1 MVLSEKLA
9 ALRKEHGYSQLYVA
23 ERLQVSR
30 QAISRWE
37 VGSSVPSTENLL
49 ELSRLYG
56 VSLDEL
62 VGHGAESLTQTAPE
76 METVHQTPVPQQQK
90 TNMVHIP
97 RKNFYL
103 GCAVVFLA
111 FLCLLAASLWN
122 ASKVQNDVDDGYDTI
137 RYEDMFDGGT
147 PSPDGTFEFE

>member
-37 VGSSVPSTENLL
+37 VGSSVPSTENLM

-62 VGHGAESLTQTAPE
+62 VGHDEKSPTQTAPE
-76 METVHQTPVPQQQK
+76 RETVHGEVVPQQQK
-90 TNMVHIP
+90 TGVINITKKKVYVAIV
-97 RKNFYL
+97 
-103 GCAVVFLA
+103 AVFIT
-111 FLCLLAASLWN
+111 FLCLVTACLWGLN
-122 ASKVQNDVDDGYDTI
+122 QVQRKEDTPM
-137 RYEDMFDGGT
+137 RYEDMSNGGSL
-147 PSPDGTFEFE
+147 SPDGNFEFE

>member
-37 VGSSVPSTENLL
+37 VGSSVPSTENLM

-56 VSLDEL
+56 VSLDDL
-62 VGHGAESLTQTAPE
+62 VGHGAESPTQATPE
-76 METVHQTPVPQQQK
+76 REAVHEEPVPHQQK
-90 TNMVHIP
+90 IDMVRIS
-97 RKNFYL
+97 KKTLYF
-103 GCAVVFLA
+103 GCVALCLV
-111 FLCLLAASLWN
+111 FLCLLAVWLWN
-122 ASKVQNDVDDGYDTI
+122 AKRVQRENDGYDTI
-137 RYEDMFDGGT
+137 RYEDMSNGGT
-147 PSPDGTFEFE
+147 PSEDQPFDLD

>member
-23 ERLQVSR
+23 ERLNVSR

-37 VGSSVPSTENLL
+37 VGSSVPSTENLM

-62 VGHGAESLTQTAPE
+62 VGHDEKSPMQTAPE
-76 METVHQTPVPQQQK
+76 RETVHGEVVPQQQK
-90 TNMVHIP
+90 TGVINITKKKIYVAAIV
-97 RKNFYL
+97 
-103 GCAVVFLA
+103 AVCIT
-111 FLCLLAASLWN
+111 FLCLVTACLWGLN
-122 ASKVQNDVDDGYDTI
+122 QVQRKEDTPM
-137 RYEDMFDGGT
+137 RYEDMSNGGSL
-147 PSPDGTFEFE
+147 SPDGNFEFE

>member
-37 VGSSVPSTENLL
+37 VGSSVPSTENLM

-56 VSLDEL
+56 VSLDDL

-76 METVHQTPVPQQQK
+76 REAVHEELVPQQQETGVINTTK
-90 TNMVHIP
+90 KKVYVAIV
-97 RKNFYL
+97 
-103 GCAVVFLA
+103 AVCIT
-111 FLCLLAASLWN
+111 FLCLIAACLWSLEQ
-122 ASKVQNDVDDGYDTI
+122 AQRKEGPPM
-137 RYEDMFDGGT
+137 RYEDMSNGGSL
-147 PSPDGTFEFE
+147 SPDGTFEFE

>member
-23 ERLQVSR
+23 ERLNVSR

-62 VGHGAESLTQTAPE
+62 VGRDAESLTQTAPE
-76 METVHQTPVPQQQK
+76 METVHQEPVPQPQK
-90 TNMVHIP
+90 TNMVRIS
-97 RKNFYL
+97 KKTLYF

-111 FLCLLAASLWN
+111 FLCLLVASLWN
-122 ASKVQNDVDDGYDTI
+122 ASKVQKDDDGYDTI

>member
-23 ERLQVSR
+23 ERLNVSR

-49 ELSRLYG
+49 ELSRLYE

-62 VGHGAESLTQTAPE
+62 VCNGVKSQTQAASE
-76 METVHQTPVPQQQK
+76 RETVHEELIPQQQK
-90 TNMVHIP
+90 TGVINTTKKKVYVAII
-97 RKNFYL
+97 
-103 GCAVVFLA
+103 AVCITI
-111 FLCLLAASLWN
+111 LCLIAACLWSLEQ
-122 ASKVQNDVDDGYDTI
+122 AQRKEDSPM
-137 RYEDMFDGGT
+137 RYEDMSNGGSL
-147 PSPDGTFEFE
+147 SPDGTFEFE

>member
-23 ERLQVSR
+23 ERINVSR

-37 VGSSVPSTENLL
+37 VGSSVPSTENLM

-62 VGHGAESLTQTAPE
+62 VGRDAESLTQTAPE
-76 METVHQTPVPQQQK
+76 METVRQEPVPQPQK
-90 TNMVHIP
+90 TNMVRIS
-97 RKNFYL
+97 KKTLYF
-103 GCAVVFLA
+103 GCVALCLV
-111 FLCLLAASLWN
+111 FLCLLAVWLWN
-122 ASKVQNDVDDGYDTI
+122 AKRVQRENDGYDTI
-137 RYEDMFDGGT
+137 RYEDMSNGGT
-147 PSPDGTFEFE
+147 PSEDQPFDLD

>member
-23 ERLQVSR
+23 ERLNVSR

-37 VGSSVPSTENLL
+37 VGSSVPSTENLM

-62 VGHGAESLTQTAPE
+62 VGHGAESPTQVTPE
-76 METVHQTPVPQQQK
+76 REAVHEEPVPQQQK
-90 TNMVHIP
+90 IGVINITKKKVSVAIV
-97 RKNFYL
+97 
-103 GCAVVFLA
+103 AVCITL
-111 FLCLLAASLWN
+111 LCLITACLWGVN
-122 ASKVQNDVDDGYDTI
+122 QVQRKEDTPM
-137 RYEDMFDGGT
+137 RYEDMSNGGSL
-147 PSPDGTFEFE
+147 SPDGTFEFE